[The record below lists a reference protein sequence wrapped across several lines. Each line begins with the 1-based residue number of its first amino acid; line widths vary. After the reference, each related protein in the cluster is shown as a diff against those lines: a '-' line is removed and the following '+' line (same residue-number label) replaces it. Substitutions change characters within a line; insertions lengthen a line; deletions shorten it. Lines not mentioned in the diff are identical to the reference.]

1 MISKKI
7 TEEGET
13 GMNNQS
19 KLKELK
25 IYIINRLNDID
36 NSLNDELIS
45 EKEIAYLLGQK
56 DELQTIKRLMGW

>member
-1 MISKKI
+1 M
-7 TEEGET
+7 E
-13 GMNNQS
+13 
-19 KLKELK
+19 ELK

-45 EKEIAYLLGQK
+45 EKEIDYLLGQK